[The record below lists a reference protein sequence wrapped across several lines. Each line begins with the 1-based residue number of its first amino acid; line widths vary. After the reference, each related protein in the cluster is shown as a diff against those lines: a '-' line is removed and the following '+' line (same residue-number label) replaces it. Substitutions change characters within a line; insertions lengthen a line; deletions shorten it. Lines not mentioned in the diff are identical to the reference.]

1 MQQPGNRVLQVAG
14 EMLSIVI
21 LALTGR
27 FIGFAQGTLE
37 TATPLTVESVLNYV
51 VQILS
56 IFTRME
62 QLALFVVVLVGAS
75 LIRIGLAY
83 ANRSLLLGLEERAGI
98 ARHDLSWGARAV
110 RFPFAVLY
118 RGLSGIATLVGV
130 LALAI
135 CFRMFDPSTPL
146 GFAQLAANAH
156 SIVSGITYGTVG
168 AIAVLFLLYGV
179 ALAIIGYIASPDVLS
194 LQEMAVGCG
203 TEKLRMA
210 KAEVGGRA
218 NALAPAVGG
227 RGSSP
232 Q

>member
-75 LIRIGLAY
+75 
-83 ANRSLLLGLEERAGI
+83 RS
-98 ARHDLSWGARAV
+98 
-110 RFPFAVLY
+110 
-118 RGLSGIATLVGV
+118 
-130 LALAI
+130 
-135 CFRMFDPSTPL
+135 
-146 GFAQLAANAH
+146 
-156 SIVSGITYGTVG
+156 
-168 AIAVLFLLYGV
+168 
-179 ALAIIGYIASPDVLS
+179 AS
-194 LQEMAVGCG
+194 A
-203 TEKLRMA
+203 
-210 KAEVGGRA
+210 
-218 NALAPAVGG
+218 
-227 RGSSP
+227 
-232 Q
+232 